1 MFQKNIPIFIKNNF
15 EFMTVK
21 AYRSRY
27 IIAILFAVLL
37 LATSCK
43 KTQDAI
49 TQDVLQQYF
58 ETNIL
63 NRVFIVILATD
74 NGTDLTS
81 QYTGYNFTLLKSTNY
96 NGPMLGVKN
105 GVTYTGTWSSN
116 NDFSKLT
123 ISLTD
128 PTIPAEFIFLNR
140 IWRFTKKAVP
150 VMELAPS
157 GSSSPIV
164 LHMQRL

>member
-1 MFQKNIPIFIKNNF
+1 
-15 EFMTVK
+15 MTVK

-81 QYTGYNFTLLKSTNY
+81 QFTGYNFTLLKSTNY
-96 NGPMLGVKN
+96 NGPMIGAKN
-105 GVTYTGTWSSN
+105 GVTFTGTWSSN

-123 ISLTD
+123 ISLTE

-157 GSSSPIV
+157 GSSAPIV

>member
-1 MFQKNIPIFIKNNF
+1 
-15 EFMTVK
+15 MTVK

-27 IIAILFAVLL
+27 FIAILFAVLL

-43 KTQDAI
+43 KTQEAI
-49 TQDVLQQYF
+49 QQDILQKYF

-63 NRVFIVILATD
+63 NRNFIVQLATD

-81 QYTGYNFTLLKSTNY
+81 QYTGYIFTLLKTTNY
-96 NGPMLGVKN
+96 NGPMVGQKN
-105 GVTYTGTWSSN
+105 GVSYTGTWSSN

-123 ISLTD
+123 ISL
-128 PTIPAEFIFLNR
+128 PATPVEFVFLNR
-140 IWRFTKKAVP
+140 VWRFTKKAVP

-157 GSSSPIV
+157 GSSAPIV